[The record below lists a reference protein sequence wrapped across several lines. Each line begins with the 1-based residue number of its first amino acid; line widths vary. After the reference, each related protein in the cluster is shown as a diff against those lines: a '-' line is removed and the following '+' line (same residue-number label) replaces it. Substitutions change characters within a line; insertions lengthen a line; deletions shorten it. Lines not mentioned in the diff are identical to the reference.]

1 MVVKTLISCQNG
13 SQLIAQLSIIDVMIF
28 CLTFFFLL
36 LLIHHSI
43 FLFLLVPFF
52 FSFFV
57 WGDVFL
63 IIISFTMLFFFF
75 GHVSL
80 SLLDYIFRRGKRSCI
95 KQLLTWNMEA
105 VQMVFFRYI

>member
-57 WGDVFL
+57 WGGCVSHHH
-63 IIISFTMLFFFF
+63 IIYYALFHFWACFFKFT
-75 GHVSL
+75 
-80 SLLDYIFRRGKRSCI
+80 
-95 KQLLTWNMEA
+95 
-105 VQMVFFRYI
+105 